1 MKKKLRRILILVLAL
16 VFVTSLTMLL
26 RLRAEYSAG
35 EEIYAEA
42 IQIAIPEPPA
52 AEPEQPQEGE
62 APRPPVE
69 APAEP
74 PAEEGVR
81 PEDMDLA
88 ALRAVSG
95 DVIGWIWI
103 PGTKLSYPL
112 VQGEDNDYY
121 LNHAWNGRKV
131 SAGSIFI
138 DFSCAADFSGYN
150 TVIYGHSMD
159 NGSMFRTLLNYK
171 KQSYYDKYPEIYIYT
186 PNGNYRMIIFAAYET
201 KHDDLVY
208 GKVYSEKGVEKLVNH
223 AISKSKIKTKVEV
236 SSKDKIVSLSTCAYS
251 SKNARCIVMG
261 KLVPADFSSSS
272 QNESNLSQN
281 DTNIS
286 NSGLFE

>member
-74 PAEEGVR
+74 PVEEEVR

-150 TVIYGHSMD
+150 TIIYGHRMK
-159 NGSMFRTLLNYK
+159 NESMFAFLKYYK
-171 KQSYYDKYPEIYIYT
+171 KLD
-186 PNGNYRMIIFAAYET
+186 YRNAHPYVCIKTDAGVRTYEVFAAYEAPVGSLT
-201 KHDDLVY
+201 YALNVAGDADKQAVIDFALSQSVIDT
-208 GKVYSEKGVEKLVNH
+208 GV
-223 AISKSKIKTKVEV
+223 IPTTQRDIIT
-236 SSKDKIVSLSTCAYS
+236 LSTCTGNGYETRWVVQA
-251 SKNARCIVMG
+251 AEC
-261 KLVPADFSSSS
+261 
-272 QNESNLSQN
+272 
-281 DTNIS
+281 
-286 NSGLFE
+286 